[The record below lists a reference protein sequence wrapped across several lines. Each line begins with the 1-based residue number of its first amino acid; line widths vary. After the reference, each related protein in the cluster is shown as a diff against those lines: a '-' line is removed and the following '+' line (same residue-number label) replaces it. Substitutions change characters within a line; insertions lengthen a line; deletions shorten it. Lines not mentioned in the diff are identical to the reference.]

1 MSTTLAPVAL
11 LDSQRM
17 RSMNTQTTN
26 DVQLINQWI
35 ISLKARK
42 LAVRTVKIR
51 RYYIERLARRVPL
64 MAATLDDLQGI
75 LAEHHNYK
83 PETMKSIRSTW
94 RSFFQ
99 WAVLTGRL
107 ASDPTLGLLP
117 IRVPRTV
124 PHIAPDDEVQLAIN
138 RASIRDRAMLQLA
151 RLACLRLTELTT
163 LHTSD
168 RHSDSIVVDGKGGKQ
183 RRVYLHP
190 DLAGT
195 LNELE
200 YRQGPGWYFPGMG
213 GSHMHPM
220 SVNKIITHLCGH
232 NPHSLRHAGATS
244 AYRATKDLR
253 SVQEMLGH
261 ASLAVTQRY
270 LHVNEEGLRAAALG
284 TSLSIEALPRAA

>member
-1 MSTTLAPVAL
+1 MSTITNPVVS

-17 RSMNTQTTN
+17 RSMTTHAIS
-26 DVQLINQWI
+26 DAQLIDQWI

-42 LAVRTVKIR
+42 LAARTVKIR
-51 RYYIERLARRVPL
+51 RYYIERLGRRVPL
-64 MAATLDDLQGI
+64 TTATLDDLQGI
-75 LAEHHNYK
+75 LAEHDEYK

-94 RSFFQ
+94 RGVFQ

-107 ASDPTLGLLP
+107 ATDPTLGLLP

-124 PHIAPDDEVQLAIN
+124 PHIAPDDQVQLAIN

-168 RHSDSIVVDGKGGKQ
+168 RHGDSIVVDGKGGKQ

-190 DLAGT
+190 DLAAT

-220 SVNKIITHLCGH
+220 SVNKIITNLCGN

-270 LHVNEEGLRAAALG
+270 LHVDEDGLRAVSVA
-284 TSLSIEALPRAA
+284 TSLAA